1 MYCVYVSIFF
11 PKTSCTSA
19 AARGVHPPRLA
30 VDKSQIKSQVTLR
43 VSISQAVV
51 GSMREDMQQATLPII
66 HYQVDLWAC
75 EVSARKFVGV
85 HVYWVTSELKLRHAL
100 LAVSE
105 YQRLHLGRVLCDL

>member
-1 MYCVYVSIFF
+1 MLYYVYIFILF

-19 AARGVHPPRLA
+19 AAQRVHPPRLA
-30 VDKSQIKSQVTLR
+30 VDKSQIESQVTLR

-75 EVSARKFVGV
+75 EVSARKFLGL
-85 HVYWVTSELKLRHAL
+85 HVYWVTSEFKLRHAL

-105 YQRLHLGRVLCDL
+105 Q